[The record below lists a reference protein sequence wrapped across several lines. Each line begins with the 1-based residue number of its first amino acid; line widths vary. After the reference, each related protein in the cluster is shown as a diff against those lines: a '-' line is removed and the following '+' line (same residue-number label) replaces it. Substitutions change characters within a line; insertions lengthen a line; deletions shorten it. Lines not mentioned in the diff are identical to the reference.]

1 MKKNLRRLL
10 IVLLCLS
17 FLPAFSLGESTGS
30 DEIHLTD
37 FTSCKDIPK
46 LLEAADQALS
56 AGMDPESVSDGILA
70 LADEGNFLTGFI
82 YAAENIAAAGSEN
95 TAALEAYC
103 IPGRRIETD
112 SEDVD
117 IALDDAQTS
126 PYETLDVSDQMKVL
140 LADPGAQFCLRP
152 YVWPESAFKEFYK
165 VNWKQ
170 FKPKNPRPGYCCV
183 IISDKS
189 EATPGVS
196 WEGGDVALS
205 VIKDEV
211 HALKCRLQDEQIIFT
226 GNPNL
231 ASSFLVFD
239 LSFSF
244 YALYG
249 TQEDSIRGYHS
260 KLVMSWLESPNA
272 KAVAEMNVM
281 NKLEDRIYRWSDGIA
296 YADPPKL
303 YSENTY
309 EGFVNK
315 VRSSI
320 ATTKAS
326 LTANRRLTPANAESV
341 LNNLLLQEA
350 GKAKDAWQKAIYEKG
365 AQNIALE
372 GETISFSLRS
382 WQPDLQSLGSYTNAE
397 DRSAWLNTALENA
410 SRYNLEI
417 TLPLQ
422 DGAVSKNGAGIL
434 RTAVTK
440 AAGAARKE
448 FSGKDFQQAL
458 KDRLFPLP
466 LTAAQIKSAEEL
478 VSLETASEPFKAW
491 VQSRESFSIPDTAWA
506 ALLATRK
513 NQALDVNKG
522 PREMVLNCTDTLEPE
537 DLLKKA
543 SYDVVDVAATMPV
556 SDRPDKDT
564 LENLL
569 AQKLAEE
576 VTDRKNQKAKKSA
589 LTFDL
594 EEMKDGNVPASY
606 QDFLNRFTWE
616 DTLDSL
622 KSSMNRLPDV
632 PTQEMPP
639 TGWIS
644 GSKTGTQINIR
655 VDANSDP
662 TYFIMRD
669 ASTDQIVVTAFVHP
683 GKTAWIKVPSGYY
696 TLAWCSGRYW
706 YGYDT
711 LFGEMG
717 SYSKSESVEIK
728 GTRYRHTFTL
738 KAAENGNVSFGG
750 ADPEAFH

>member
-1 MKKNLRRLL
+1 MRKNLHRLL

-17 FLPAFSLGESTGS
+17 LLPSFSLGESAGS
-30 DEIHLTD
+30 DGIRLTD
-37 FTSCKDIPK
+37 FTSCTDIPK
-46 LLEAADQALS
+46 LFDAADQALG
-56 AGMDPESVSDGILA
+56 AGMDPKKVSDEMQV
-70 LADEGNFLTGFI
+70 LADEGNFLTGFL

-103 IPGRRIETD
+103 VPGRRIETD

-126 PYETLDVSDQMKVL
+126 PYETLAVSDRVKEL

-152 YVWPESAFKEFYK
+152 YVWPESAFRDFYK

-183 IISDKS
+183 IITDKS
-189 EATPGVS
+189 EATPGVP
-196 WEGGDVALS
+196 WESGDLAVS
-205 VIKDEV
+205 VMQDEV
-211 HALKCRLQDEQIIFT
+211 HALKCRLQDEQVVFT

-249 TQEDSIRGYHS
+249 SQEDAIKGYHS
-260 KLVMSWLESPNA
+260 KLAMSWLESPNA
-272 KAVAEMNVM
+272 KAIAEMNVM

-296 YADPPKL
+296 YADPPQL

-320 ATTKAS
+320 ATTRAS
-326 LTANRRLTPANAESV
+326 LTANRRLTPANADSV

-350 GKAKDAWQKAIYEKG
+350 GKAKDAWQKAIYESG
-365 AQNIALE
+365 AQNITLE
-372 GETISFSLRS
+372 EESITFSLRS
-382 WQPDLQSLGSYTNAE
+382 WQPDLPSLGAYANAE

-422 DGAVSKNGAGIL
+422 DGVVSKNGAGIL
-434 RTAVTK
+434 KATVTK

-466 LTAAQIKSAEEL
+466 LIAPQVKSAEEL
-478 VSLETASEPFKAW
+478 VSLETVSEPFKAW
-491 VQSRESFSIPDTAWA
+491 VQSRESYSIPDTAWA

-522 PREMVLNCTDTLEPE
+522 PREMVLNCTETLDPE
-537 DLLKKA
+537 DLLQKA
-543 SYDVVDVAATMPV
+543 SYDVVDVVAAMPV
-556 SDRPDKDT
+556 SERPDKDT
-564 LENLL
+564 LETLL

-576 VTDRKNQKAKKSA
+576 AIDRKNQAAKKSILA
-589 LTFDL
+589 FDL
-594 EEMKDGNVPASY
+594 EELREQGIPAAY
-606 QDFLNRFTWE
+606 QDLLNRFTWK
-616 DTLDSL
+616 DALDSME
-622 KSSMNRLPDV
+622 SSLSRLPDV

-644 GSKTGTQINIR
+644 GSKTGTQVNIR

-683 GKTAWIKVPSGYY
+683 GKTAWVKVPSGYY

-706 YGYDT
+706 FGYDT
-711 LFGEMG
+711 LFGELG

-728 GTRYRHTFTL
+728 GNRYRHTFTL

-750 ADPEAFH
+750 ADPEDFH

>member
-183 IISDKS
+183 IITDKS

-382 WQPDLQSLGSYTNAE
+382 WQPDLKSLGSYTNAE

-478 VSLETASEPFKAW
+478 VSL
-491 VQSRESFSIPDTAWA
+491 IPDTAWA

-537 DLLKKA
+537 ALLKKA

-622 KSSMNRLPDV
+622 NSSMKRLPDV

-750 ADPEAFH
+750 ADPEDFH

>member
-1 MKKNLRRLL
+1 MR
-10 IVLLCLS
+10 
-17 FLPAFSLGESTGS
+17 
-30 DEIHLTD
+30 
-37 FTSCKDIPK
+37 
-46 LLEAADQALS
+46 
-56 AGMDPESVSDGILA
+56 
-70 LADEGNFLTGFI
+70 ADEGNFLTGFI

-183 IISDKS
+183 IITDKS

-537 DLLKKA
+537 ALLKKA

-556 SDRPDKDT
+556 SDRPDMDT

-569 AQKLAEE
+569 AQKYEINAGFPMP
-576 VTDRKNQKAKKSA
+576 KA
-589 LTFDL
+589 TF
-594 EEMKDGNVPASY
+594 
-606 QDFLNRFTWE
+606 
-616 DTLDSL
+616 
-622 KSSMNRLPDV
+622 
-632 PTQEMPP
+632 
-639 TGWIS
+639 
-644 GSKTGTQINIR
+644 
-655 VDANSDP
+655 
-662 TYFIMRD
+662 
-669 ASTDQIVVTAFVHP
+669 
-683 GKTAWIKVPSGYY
+683 
-696 TLAWCSGRYW
+696 
-706 YGYDT
+706 
-711 LFGEMG
+711 MG
-717 SYSKSESVEIK
+717 GI
-728 GTRYRHTFTL
+728 HL
-738 KAAENGNVSFGG
+738 SF
-750 ADPEAFH
+750 